1 MLYYVLFKYY
11 NTIQYT
17 IIQQMNKQMTHYEC
31 VGEFHDVFG
40 HPRKTEPY
48 YECYEEK
55 PNLVP
60 FRIKLIMEEYKELTT
75 AFQNRDLVEMADAL
89 CDISYVVNGAALC
102 LGFDMD
108 KTSMSPF
115 IQIVRHDGIKYT
127 IGDNEKIVI
136 ENKNHYIVT
145 CIQRLG
151 ISINTFVDYA
161 DRMKHYFQVDRKKY
175 FDKIGLML
183 LGILKDVYDFGYG
196 MGFDMD
202 LMFRE
207 VHRSN
212 MAKTCSSVEQ
222 ANVSVAYYREQAAID
237 PNYPYK
243 NPQYRIQYSS
253 NNTPY
258 YIIYNADDSKILKK
272 KDWEILEKPNLRQ
285 FF

>member
-1 MLYYVLFKYY
+1 MS
-11 NTIQYT
+11 
-17 IIQQMNKQMTHYEC
+17 QQLSHYEC

-40 HPRKTEPY
+40 HPRRTVPY

-60 FRIKLIMEEYKELTT
+60 FRVKLIMEEYKELTT
-75 AFQNRDLVEMADAL
+75 AFQNRDLVEIADAL

-102 LGFDMD
+102 LGFNMD
-108 KTSMSPF
+108 DLAKECHLR
-115 IQIVRHDGIKYT
+115 IVVYDGIKYT
-127 IGDNEKIVI
+127 IGGDEDTVI
-136 ENKNHYIVT
+136 DNKNHYIVT

-151 ISINTFVDYA
+151 ISIKTFVEYSEHMN
-161 DRMKHYFQVDRKKY
+161 RLFQDDRKKY
-175 FDKIGLML
+175 FENLGTML
-183 LGILKDVYDFGYG
+183 LGILSEVYLFGYG

-212 MAKTCSSVEQ
+212 MAKTCSNEQQAIESVE
-222 ANVSVAYYREQAAID
+222 YYRDQAAKD
-237 PNYPYK
+237 SNYPYK
-243 NPQYRIQYSS
+243 NPQYRIQHGA
-253 NNTPY
+253 NNTSY
-258 YIIYNADDSKILKK
+258 YVIYNADDSKILKK